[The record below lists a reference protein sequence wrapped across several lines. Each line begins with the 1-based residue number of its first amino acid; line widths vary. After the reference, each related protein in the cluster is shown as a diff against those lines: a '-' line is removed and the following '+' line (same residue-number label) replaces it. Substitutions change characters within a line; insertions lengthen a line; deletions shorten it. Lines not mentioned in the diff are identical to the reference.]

1 MRTFRIMSVSVASIV
16 LLTFAPGSRAQQGS
30 PDPQQVAQ
38 HCIQQV
44 SARAAHRVQ
53 HNQAAAA
60 HCTATIGALLEQGHV
75 AAAFHVAQHCVH
87 HIVATSHYTQM
98 RNQAQCAHCI
108 HVLVHLGA
116 PGLAEVVGNAC
127 GEAAQAIGNSRQQAV
142 QAILDALPDG
152 AAAINMTPCLADLDA
167 DRTVGVADFLGLVTA
182 WGTDPEGAPDL
193 DFDGLVTVQ
202 DLLVMLQVW
211 GACPR

>member
-44 SARAAHRVQ
+44 SARAANRVQ

-60 HCTATIGALLEQGHV
+60 QCTATIGALLEQGHV

-127 GEAAQAIGNSRQQAV
+127 GEAAQAMKVSNI
-142 QAILDALPDG
+142 AL
-152 AAAINMTPCLADLDA
+152 
-167 DRTVGVADFLGLVTA
+167 
-182 WGTDPEGAPDL
+182 
-193 DFDGLVTVQ
+193 
-202 DLLVMLQVW
+202 
-211 GACPR
+211 

>member
-1 MRTFRIMSVSVASIV
+1 MRTFRIMSASLATVA
-16 LLTFAPGSRAQQGS
+16 LLTFAPGSRAGDG
-30 PDPQQVAQ
+30 PDPQQFAQ

-53 HNQAAAA
+53 HNQVTAAQ
-60 HCTATIGALLEQGHV
+60 CTATIEALLEQGHV

-87 HIVATSHYTQM
+87 RIVATSHYTQM
-98 RNQAQCAHCI
+98 RNHAQCAQCI
-108 HVLVHLGA
+108 QVLVHLGA
-116 PGLAEVVGNAC
+116 PGLADVVGNAC
-127 GEAAQAIGNSRQQAV
+127 GEAAQAVGNSRQQAV
-142 QAILDALPDG
+142 QAIHDALPEG
-152 AAAINMTPCLADLDA
+152 AAAINTTPCLADLDA
-167 DRTVGVADFLGLVTA
+167 DRTVGVADLLGLVTA

-211 GACPR
+211 GACPQ